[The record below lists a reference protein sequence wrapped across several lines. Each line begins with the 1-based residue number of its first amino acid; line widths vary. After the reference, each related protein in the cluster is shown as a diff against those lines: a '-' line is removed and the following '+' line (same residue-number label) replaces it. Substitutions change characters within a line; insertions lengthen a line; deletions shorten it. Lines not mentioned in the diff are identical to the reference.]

1 MPYPRFIFRNTTRSV
16 LFPSR
21 GQLWL
26 ASAKR
31 WCGALLFPRPVPPCN
46 RLAQTMNTSL
56 RFTDH
61 LGVAV
66 AAACSL
72 HCLCMPILL
81 TISTV
86 AVTAEDLAKPTE
98 YLLLASS
105 FLLGSLNLTHS
116 WLCRH
121 RRLHCLGLFLAGFSL
136 FAIRDH
142 LPTEALTIVISLIGG
157 FLVSLAH
164 LRNLRLCRESPC
176 CNPG

>member
-1 MPYPRFIFRNTTRSV
+1 MKS
-16 LFPSR
+16 
-21 GQLWL
+21 
-26 ASAKR
+26 
-31 WCGALLFPRPVPPCN
+31 
-46 RLAQTMNTSL
+46 SL
-56 RFTDH
+56 RFTGH
-61 LGVAV
+61 MGVAV

-86 AVTAEDLAKPTE
+86 AVTAEDLAEPTE
-98 YLLLASS
+98 YLLLASW

-142 LPTEALTIVISLIGG
+142 LPAEALTIVISLIGG

-164 LRNLRLCRESPC
+164 LRNLRRLQGVSLLQ
-176 CNPG
+176 PG